1 MMYSR
6 FGSAQRLVVPFL
18 QAMAAKGVSAGA
30 VNSLSCSLRNLTKP
44 LWCQRRFL
52 SEGKVMKTIS
62 RAVVVG
68 FMVALAGLMA
78 ACGGTIE
85 KHISID
91 ANAKEEIKMP
101 GVFDVK
107 VTGETVY
114 QKEKEVIKVG
124 EIFKENMIE
133 RLKKHSLY
141 RKDAEHIENKYVIV
155 ADIESYAPGSAL
167 KRYFTEHSI
176 DAESYI
182 SANIYLCKLDVTAE
196 GEMIGKRLA
205 AFPVAHSIF
214 SKGLVGF
221 IGGWKTVIEHA
232 GIEAVDTIVNIFV
245 KQ

>member
-1 MMYSR
+1 
-6 FGSAQRLVVPFL
+6 
-18 QAMAAKGVSAGA
+18 
-30 VNSLSCSLRNLTKP
+30 
-44 LWCQRRFL
+44 
-52 SEGKVMKTIS
+52 MKTIS

-68 FMVALAGLMA
+68 LMVALTGLMA

-91 ANAKEEIKMP
+91 ANAKQEIKMP

-107 VTGETVY
+107 VTGETLY
-114 QKEKEVIKVG
+114 QKDKEAIKVG

-133 RLKKHSLY
+133 RLKKYNLY
-141 RKDAEHIENKYVIV
+141 RKDAEQIENKYVIV

-167 KRYFTEHSI
+167 KRYFGEDSVEAT
-176 DAESYI
+176 SYI

-196 GEMIGKRLA
+196 GDMIGKRLA
-205 AFPVAHSIF
+205 AFPVTRSI
-214 SKGLVGF
+214 SQGLLGF
-221 IGGWKTVIEHA
+221 VGGWKTVIEHA